1 MKYAISAPTIVLFLM
16 LSAAMGAALT
26 TITSPKSSG
35 SGLFSIEAPVVYG
48 VNEYTLLEVDDGDN
62 NEEDVVTERLHEFL
76 FESKNS
82 GSAVTWDFGDG
93 TTSIG
98 ITTSHTFTEPGRYTV
113 TATSTSL
120 DSIEFATVEIT
131 VERKGTVE
139 SDNME
144 CVCAPTAKSTVI
156 DILPAVGNV
165 SFEGVV
171 SVEHD
176 GSSES
181 CSLRNP
187 LQECHL
193 RVILE
198 RTSDGSV
205 VEQVVLFDD
214 TFRTNELNVP
224 FELMDLEIEVG
235 DGLQFRLETD
245 QVRDWHKPNTQWNMT
260 API

>member
-1 MKYAISAPTIVLFLM
+1 MKYSVTALLIVLLLM
-16 LSAAMGAALT
+16 VSAAMGAALT
-26 TITSPKSSG
+26 TITLSNSSG

-76 FESKNS
+76 FESKNP
-82 GSAVTWDFGDG
+82 GSVVMWDFGDG
-93 TTSIG
+93 ATSTG
-98 ITTSHTFTEPGRYTV
+98 ITASHTFAEPGHYTV

-120 DSIEFATVEIT
+120 DSIEFAAVEIT

-156 DILPAVGNV
+156 NILPAVGTV

-187 LQECHL
+187 LQECHV
-193 RVILE
+193 RIILE
-198 RTSDGSV
+198 RTLDGSV
-205 VEQVVLFDD
+205 VEQEILFDD

-224 FELMDLEIEVG
+224 FELMNLEIKVG